1 MIRHSRTSE
10 PNKRIQ
16 DWTKQYLHKNNAQ
29 FFTEALQALAE
40 SKLGN
45 DGQMVIGLAGSRDL
59 PGVTLR
65 RAQSVLRWD
74 MRPSLWSHAF
84 LIAERAAENVG
95 ATKILGV
102 SLHPRTGIFP
112 RPERNGVSEGTLSL
126 YNQRELDANV
136 ALLAIEMT
144 ETEVADVAKKAGDP
158 NLDRVR
164 FNLWDTLGV
173 WQAFLWSFGQRP
185 NPLREGFPIPAA
197 SFIEYCYE
205 AINLDLTPGASE
217 RNAAPEHI
225 WNAAKWWQEAYTA
238 QDRRISGFCVIRD
251 EGCSLQNA
259 SEEK

>member
-1 MIRHSRTSE
+1 MTRHSRTSE
-10 PNKRIQ
+10 PNERIH
-16 DWTKQYLHKNNAQ
+16 DWTKQYLHRNNGL
-29 FFTEALQALAE
+29 FFTEALKALAE
-40 SKLGN
+40 DGLGN
-45 DGQMVIGLAGSRDL
+45 GGQMVIGLVGSRDL

-65 RAQSVLRWD
+65 QAQAVLRWD

-84 LIAERAAENVG
+84 LIAEMAAENIG
-95 ATKILGV
+95 ATKILSV

-112 RPERNGVSEGTLSL
+112 RPEHNGVTKGMLSL
-126 YNQRELDANV
+126 YSQRDLDANV
-136 ALLAIEMT
+136 ALLAIEMN
-144 ETEVADVAKKAGDP
+144 EKEVADVAKKAGNP

-173 WQAFLWSFGQRP
+173 WQAYLWSFGQRP
-185 NPLREGFPIPAA
+185 NPLRDGFPVPAA

-205 AINLDLTPGASE
+205 AINVDLAPAASE

-225 WNAAKWWQEAYTA
+225 WNAVKWWQDAYAA
-238 QDRRISGFCVIRD
+238 QKRKISGFCVLRD